1 MRKREAGQPRKCVK
15 WKPRHSPVSQAA
27 MRICHARIGG
37 LKLSEGD
44 TLLGEGVV
52 VLLAGGDSLVHL
64 SFVGSSMVA
73 EGGGGEASLF
83 LRHDLKRQGAF
94 FFFGHG
100 HIAFVIVVKET
111 LKTPSARASP

>member
-1 MRKREAGQPRKCVK
+1 MIGYRRRGVEKGKPVGEHVGAASLVGVVVGQLEF
-15 WKPRHSPVSQAA
+15 A
-27 MRICHARIGG
+27 
-37 LKLSEGD
+37 EGD
-44 TLLGEGVV
+44 SLLGEGVV

-111 LKTPSARASP
+111 LKNPSARASP

>member
-1 MRKREAGQPRKCVK
+1 
-15 WKPRHSPVSQAA
+15 
-27 MRICHARIGG
+27 
-37 LKLSEGD
+37 
-44 TLLGEGVV
+44 
-52 VLLAGGDSLVHL
+52 
-64 SFVGSSMVA
+64 MVA